1 VRAFVLV
8 GTAREL
14 LLDSSYW
21 KGFHLP
27 TLQVNSSGMCC
38 SMIKVI
44 CVALIAVT
52 FSCSVEARAQGEQ
65 DFPEGPG
72 KETLL
77 AMCGAC
83 HDANRV
89 RAGYTPEGWR
99 TVMRMMLNFSVP
111 VPSDQVDP
119 LTQYLITNFP
129 ERPRPAAVIV
139 DGPVQVSIKLWQVRT
154 PGSRPHDPMA
164 AKDGSIW
171 YTGQLSNKLGRV
183 DPRTSDIREY
193 AVKTPQTAP
202 HGLAQDKD
210 GNVWFTGNHL
220 GLIGK
225 FDPATGNVTEYRM
238 PDPKAKDPHSI
249 AIDQNGT
256 VWFTAQNANML
267 GRLDPH
273 SGEIKLVHSPTP
285 SSRPYGIMIN
295 SKGVPIFVE
304 FGSNKIASIDPATMA
319 IREYGLPHAASRPRR
334 LALTPDDVVWY
345 SDFARGYLGRLD
357 LATGEHKEWL
367 SPSGP
372 QSRPYGMIVSK
383 GAIWY
388 NESFAKPNTI
398 VRFDPK
404 TEKFQSWA
412 VPGGGDI
419 VRNMDVTRDG
429 NPVTAHS
436 LVNAVGM
443 IELK

>member
-1 VRAFVLV
+1 
-8 GTAREL
+8 
-14 LLDSSYW
+14 
-21 KGFHLP
+21 
-27 TLQVNSSGMCC
+27 
-38 SMIKVI
+38 MIKVI
-44 CVALIAVT
+44 LLALIAGA
-52 FSCSVEARAQGEQ
+52 FSCGIEARAQGKQ
-65 DFPEGPG
+65 DFPDGPG

-83 HDANRV
+83 HDTNRV

-99 TVMRMMLNFSVP
+99 TVMRMMLNFGVP
-111 VPSDQVDP
+111 VPPDQVDT

-129 ERPRPAAVIV
+129 EPPRPAAVIV
-139 DGPVQVSIKLWQVRT
+139 DGPVQVSIKLWQVPT

-183 DPRTSDIREY
+183 DPRTSEIKEY
-193 AVKTPQTAP
+193 AVKTPQTGP
-202 HGLAQDKD
+202 HGLAEDKD

-225 FDPATGNVTEYRM
+225 LDPATGNVTEYRM

-249 AIDQNGT
+249 AIDQNGI

-267 GRLDPH
+267 GRLDPR
-273 SGEIKLVHSPTP
+273 SGEIKLVPSPTP
-285 SSRPYGIMIN
+285 TSRPYGIMIN

-304 FGSNKIASIDPATMA
+304 FGTNKIASIDPATMA
-319 IREYGLPHAASRPRR
+319 IREYSLPHAASRPRR
-334 LALTPDDVVWY
+334 LALTPDNVVWY
-345 SDFARGYLGRLD
+345 SDFGRGYLGRLD

-372 QSRPYGMIVSK
+372 QSRPYGMIVAK

-388 NESFAKPNTI
+388 NESSAKPNTI
-398 VRFDPK
+398 VRFDPQ

-412 VPGGGDI
+412 IPGGGDI

-436 LVNAVGM
+436 LVNQVGM